1 MLQSPAVELA
11 ASAST
16 TWMKWREL
24 DLDALEH
31 NYRAIRRSVG
41 ETKHIIASV
50 KANAYGHGV
59 VPVVR
64 ALDRLGVYAVATG
77 SLDDARAIRTAGLGT
92 RILMFA
98 CVAPEAV
105 GHLLALNVVPTVH
118 NRAIA
123 EAISGA
129 ATESVEVY
137 VKVDSGLGRLG
148 VPVAEGADFVQ
159 AIARLP
165 HLVLKGLYTHLPF
178 TDARG
183 RNWAREGLARFD
195 RLLADVER
203 RGLHVPISQAMSSAG
218 IAADLT
224 DTCTAVCPGH
234 LLYGRFLPL
243 APDLADLSEYRPVL
257 RAIKCRLIEIGS
269 RPAGQRMGMNGALVL
284 PSPLL
289 VGVVPFGIVDG
300 YRGAVAGR
308 GAAMWL
314 RGRRV
319 PVLGVS
325 LEYTLLDLT
334 GLVEAKIGE
343 EVMVLGE
350 SDGDGISVGELAEW
364 QGGSVLET
372 LTSLDKPMPWLV
384 HASGG
389 RSCAAGV
396 RNGNRPTGREA
407 SLGA

>member
-1 MLQSPAVELA
+1 MVQTESLGPA

-16 TWMKWREL
+16 AWMKWREL

-31 NYRAIRRSVG
+31 NYQSVRRRVG
-41 ETKHIIASV
+41 GSKHVIASV

-64 ALDRLGVYAVATG
+64 ALDRLGVYAVATA
-77 SLDDARAIRTAGLGT
+77 SLDDARAIRAAGLGT

-105 GHLLALNVVPTVH
+105 KDLLAIDVVPTVH

-129 ATESVEVY
+129 AAKRVEVY
-137 VKVDSGLGRLG
+137 VKLDSGLGRLG
-148 VPVAEGADFVQ
+148 IPVSEGVDFVQ
-159 AIARLP
+159 AITRLP
-165 HLVLKGLYTHLPF
+165 NLAIKGLYTHLPF
-178 TDARG
+178 TDAKG
-183 RNWAREGLARFD
+183 RDWAREGLARFD

-203 RGLHVPISQAMSSAG
+203 KGFHIPVSQAMSSAG
-218 IAADLT
+218 IAAGLT

-234 LLYGRFLPL
+234 LFYGQFLPL

-257 RAIKCRLIEIGS
+257 RAIKCRLIEIRS
-269 RPAGQRMGMNGALVL
+269 RPAGGRMGTNGALL
-284 PSPLL
+284 LSSPLI
-289 VGVVPFGIVDG
+289 VGVVPFGIADG
-300 YRGAVAGR
+300 YRRPVAGR
-308 GAAMWL
+308 SAVMWL

-334 GLVEAKIGE
+334 GLDEVRIGE

-350 SDGDGISVGELAEW
+350 SDGGGITVGELAAW
-364 QGGSVLET
+364 QGGSALET
-372 LTSLDKPMPWLV
+372 LTSLDRPMPGLL
-384 HASGG
+384 HGSGG
-389 RSCAAGV
+389 R
-396 RNGNRPTGREA
+396 
-407 SLGA
+407 

>member
-1 MLQSPAVELA
+1 MLQSPAVESA

-16 TWMKWREL
+16 PWMKWREL

-31 NYRAIRRSVG
+31 NYRAVRSRVG
-41 ETKHIIASV
+41 GAKRIIASV

-64 ALDRLGVYAVATG
+64 TLDRLGVYAVATA
-77 SLDDARAIRTAGLGT
+77 SLDDARAIRAAGLGT

-98 CVAPEAV
+98 CVIPEAV
-105 GHLLALNVVPTVH
+105 DRLLALNVVPTVH

-129 ATESVEVY
+129 AAESVEVY
-137 VKVDSGLGRLG
+137 VKLDSGLGRLG
-148 VPVAEGADFVQ
+148 VPVAEGVDFVQ

-165 HLVLKGLYTHLPF
+165 NLVIKGLYTHLPF
-178 TDARG
+178 TDAKG
-183 RNWAREGLARFD
+183 RDWAREGLARFD
-195 RLLADVER
+195 RLLAEMER
-203 RGLHVPISQAMSSAG
+203 KGLHVPVSQAISSAG
-218 IAADLT
+218 IAAGLT

-243 APDLADLSEYRPVL
+243 TPDLADLSEYRPVL
-257 RAIKCRLIEIGS
+257 RAIKCRLIEIGP
-269 RPAGQRMGMNGALVL
+269 RPAGERMGMNGALVL
-284 PSPLL
+284 PSPLI
-289 VGVVPFGIVDG
+289 VGVVPFGIADG
-300 YRGAVAGR
+300 YRGPVAGR
-308 GAAMWL
+308 RAVMWL

-325 LEYTLLDLT
+325 LEYTLLGLT
-334 GLVEAKIGE
+334 GLDGVKIGD

-350 SDGDGISVGELAEW
+350 SDGDRITVGELAEW
-364 QGGSVLET
+364 QGGSALEA

-389 RSCAAGV
+389 RACAPGV
-396 RNGNRPTGREA
+396 RDGNRPTGREA
-407 SLGA
+407 SLGT